1 VVSVVGNTARNKIVP
16 SFKAM
21 PQRSV
26 ITSQDD
32 DKVNPAFREELAGM
46 PIKDE
51 PSCRS

>member
-1 VVSVVGNTARNKIVP
+1 MGEDTAMTMIVP

-26 ITSQDD
+26 IASQDN

-51 PSCRS
+51 SSCRS